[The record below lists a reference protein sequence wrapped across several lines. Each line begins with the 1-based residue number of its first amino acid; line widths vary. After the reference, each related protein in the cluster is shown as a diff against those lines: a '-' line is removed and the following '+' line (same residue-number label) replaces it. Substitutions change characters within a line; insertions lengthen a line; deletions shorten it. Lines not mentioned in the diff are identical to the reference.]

1 MRHIIR
7 ELRRHIPEARQEDA
21 EVKELLGYGCAS
33 VMHLVPLHAP
43 RLEGED
49 HSKDIDFTSA
59 GIDSRRQAG
68 YRDARQ
74 ALAERPWNDHADTMD
89 GVVIHDA
96 TP

>member
-1 MRHIIR
+1 M
-7 ELRRHIPEARQEDA
+7 LS
-21 EVKELLGYGCAS
+21 YGCAT

-59 GIDSRRQAG
+59 GIDSRRKAG
-68 YRDARQ
+68 YADTLR
-74 ALAERPWNDHADTMD
+74 ALQHEPWADHADTMD
-89 GVVIHDA
+89 GIVIHGA